1 MKKYKVTFE
10 FEVDAAHG
18 EKAALAAAREIY
30 RQQTREGLRVKVH
43 GEGMTAVEALL
54 HHGSVRKM
62 LGTEEKDR
70 DITITMQQYIQDMH
84 LYQRSLASIPPRH
97 IGKSATQQILADA
110 QAQIL
115 AQAQTQEMVA
125 REREKL
131 TNSIQGRKPDRVIL
145 DDMPDS
151 IRISDRLTGTALLVE
166 KEPEDKPGLFR
177 SFIKKIMA

>member
-43 GEGMTAVEALL
+43 GEGMTTVEALL

-70 DITITMQQYIQDMH
+70 DITIMMQQYIRDMH
-84 LYQRSLASIPPRH
+84 LHQQALASTPFRH
-97 IGKSATQQILADA
+97 IGKTATQQVLAVA
-110 QAQIL
+110 QAQMI
-115 AQAQTQEMVA
+115 AHAQTQEMIA

-151 IRISDRLTGTALLVE
+151 IRISDHLTGTALLVE

-177 SFIKKIMA
+177 SFIKKIF

>member
-62 LGTEEKDR
+62 LGTEQASP
-70 DITITMQQYIQDMH
+70 DISLMMKQYIQEMKD
-84 LYQRSLASIPPRH
+84 YQRAMVSIPARQ
-97 IGKSATQQILADA
+97 IGKTATQQILADT
-110 QAQIL
+110 QAAMI
-115 AQAQTQEMVA
+115 AEAQTQEMLA
-125 REREKL
+125 REREKMSR
-131 TNSIQGRKPDRVIL
+131 TIHGRKPDLLIV
-145 DDMPDS
+145 DDMLDS
-151 IRISDRLTGTALLVE
+151 IRISDRLTGTTLLVE

-177 SFIKKIMA
+177 SIIKKIVA

>member
-62 LGTEEKDR
+62 LGTEEKNP
-70 DITITMQQYIQDMH
+70 DIYLMMQQYIQDMH
-84 LYQRSLASIPPRH
+84 LYQQKAASISQRH
-97 IGKSATQQILADA
+97 IGKTATQQVLADA
-110 QAQIL
+110 QAQML
-115 AQAQTQEMVA
+115 AHAQTQEMIA

-131 TNSIQGRKPDRVIL
+131 GQAIQGRKASHVIL

-151 IRISDRLTGTALLVE
+151 IRISDRLTGAAVTIA

-177 SFIKKIMA
+177 SFIKKILK

>member
-62 LGTEEKDR
+62 LGTEQASLDFSLM
-70 DITITMQQYIQDMH
+70 MQQYMAGIQR
-84 LYQRSLASIPPRH
+84 YQQAMVSKSSRQ
-97 IGKSATQQILADA
+97 IGKTATEQVLADA
-110 QAQIL
+110 QAEML
-115 AQAQTQEMVA
+115 AQVQTQEMIA

-131 TNSIQGRKPDRVIL
+131 GSAIQGRKPDLLIV
-145 DDMPDS
+145 DDMLDS
-151 IRISDRLTGTALLVE
+151 VRLFDRGTGVGMTVA

-177 SFIKKIMA
+177 SFIKKIF